1 MLVVRLI
8 SGDVLHQPKLSPSS
22 HTYSTCE
29 RLHVTQ
35 DISLYMNT
43 CTRNTYLYETVHW
56 YYRKLH
62 VYLLRHIYMYMYT
75 NIHIHV
81 HIKSWVPVAHE
92 VPTAIFCCC
101 YVWGHH
107 VHVQL
112 VNIRVL
118 NYSKTHVHV
127 YSTCTCTYTHMC
139 NGAHKFLHLPLSI
152 SCLYGMYSIIPY
164 TSFPVS
170 RPPPAAAPVT

>member
-1 MLVVRLI
+1 M
-8 SGDVLHQPKLSPSS
+8 
-22 HTYSTCE
+22 
-29 RLHVTQ
+29 
-35 DISLYMNT
+35 
-43 CTRNTYLYETVHW
+43 
-56 YYRKLH
+56 
-62 VYLLRHIYMYMYT
+62 YMYM

-170 RPPPAAAPVT
+170 LPHPSPSHVRNVVARAKQFTWSGCHPCSFMYKYLAYVRVHMVGHGQWHDMYTVRVNVLHVYLLPCPPEGLHI